1 MADLIKLARMP
12 KGKAFKTLSTYE
24 KTYIDDNYQYE
35 PVARMA
41 NVLKL
46 LYMDVDVYCK
56 NMGYIATQK
65 VKAKPKKMAKLDTFD
80 VDTYKTWTI

>member
-24 KTYIDDNYQYE
+24 KTYIDDNYKYQ

-41 NVLKL
+41 NVLDL
-46 LYMDVDVYCK
+46 LYMDVHVYCK
-56 NMGYIATQK
+56 SMGYRATET
-65 VKAKPKKMAKLDTFD
+65 VKAKPKQTAKSDTFD
-80 VDTYKTWTI
+80 VDNYNTWTI

>member
-12 KGKAFKTLSTYE
+12 KGKAFKTLSNYE
-24 KTYIDDNYQYE
+24 KMYIDDNHKYE
-35 PVARMA
+35 PISRMA

-56 NMGYIATQK
+56 SMGYRATET
-65 VKAKPKKMAKLDTFD
+65 VKAKPKRIAKCDTFD
-80 VDTYKTWTI
+80 VDTYNTWTI

>member
-24 KTYIDDNYQYE
+24 KNYIDDNYKYE

-41 NVLKL
+41 NVLDL

-56 NMGYIATQK
+56 SMGYMATET
-65 VKAKPKKMAKLDTFD
+65 VRAKPKQLTKNNIFD
-80 VDTYKTWTI
+80 VDTYNVFSI